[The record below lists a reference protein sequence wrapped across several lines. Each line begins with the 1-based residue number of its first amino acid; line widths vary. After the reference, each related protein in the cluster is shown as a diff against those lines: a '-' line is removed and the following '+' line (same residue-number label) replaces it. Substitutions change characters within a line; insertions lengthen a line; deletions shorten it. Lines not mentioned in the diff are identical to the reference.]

1 MFNQEF
7 KRSQNKSQSRL
18 SNKSI
23 DSKRKLFLE
32 NLEDR
37 RLLTVGPQLIG
48 IQPNSQELIPLD
60 SLATTIYDTSPAE
73 LVFNFDKNQIFDAND
88 LDGIQITRANL
99 DGEFKAADATT
110 HFGQPGNASVRF
122 TAVKMGTEGNDIKLV
137 FSKRNQGGP
146 GLPEIS
152 VEGRQIN
159 VVLNIFTDNESTVE
173 DVAAALTL
181 DANAYALIRVENLLA
196 DDPESEA
203 VDVTTALTN
212 DYSPV
217 VLAGAND
224 LVVQPGFIGLGDT
237 ANQIVVR
244 YSDTLPD
251 DLYRIDVFGDG
262 NNALRNASGA
272 AFGDTLDDGLDRGS
286 DFSTIFELDLGA
298 RVISVVPQPVIRGF
312 DVNGSP
318 TLSQARDQILL
329 FFNEDD
335 LHVDSVNKPEF
346 YRLSRTSNT
355 HEFTDDLEYFP
366 DTIEYN
372 SATNGVLLTFEDDLD
387 QLPGEGAFRLRVGS
401 QEALPGDVLLLDEAP
416 EAVDQKNTFGT
427 AQPIDFGSLLSGGVM
442 VSGEIT
448 EDEDFPIAMPGE
460 ITEPGHRETNLL
472 QHNHLGID
480 FADPPFGWLP
490 PLPNFPADTDQNITT
505 FYYCFQNDL
514 GLVPGDSGS
523 CSA

>member
-1 MFNQEF
+1 MFNQES
-7 KRSQNKSQSRL
+7 KRSQKKSNSIA
-18 SNKSI
+18 SKKSF

-60 SLATTIYDTSPAE
+60 SLATTIYDTSPDE

-110 HFGQPGNASVRF
+110 HFGQSGNASVRF

-159 VVLNIFTDNESTVE
+159 VVLNIFTGNESTVE

-237 ANQIVVR
+237 TNQIVVR
-244 YSDTLPD
+244 Y
-251 DLYRIDVFGDG
+251 
-262 NNALRNASGA
+262 
-272 AFGDTLDDGLDRGS
+272 
-286 DFSTIFELDLGA
+286 
-298 RVISVVPQPVIRGF
+298 
-312 DVNGSP
+312 
-318 TLSQARDQILL
+318 
-329 FFNEDD
+329 
-335 LHVDSVNKPEF
+335 
-346 YRLSRTSNT
+346 
-355 HEFTDDLEYFP
+355 
-366 DTIEYN
+366 
-372 SATNGVLLTFEDDLD
+372 
-387 QLPGEGAFRLRVGS
+387 
-401 QEALPGDVLLLDEAP
+401 
-416 EAVDQKNTFGT
+416 
-427 AQPIDFGSLLSGGVM
+427 
-442 VSGEIT
+442 
-448 EDEDFPIAMPGE
+448 
-460 ITEPGHRETNLL
+460 
-472 QHNHLGID
+472 
-480 FADPPFGWLP
+480 
-490 PLPNFPADTDQNITT
+490 
-505 FYYCFQNDL
+505 
-514 GLVPGDSGS
+514 
-523 CSA
+523 